1 MHLQRTHYN
10 GMNGQSRI
18 LKQISWV
25 IYNHLKIYGKE
36 RVNYIQNYHS
46 TQTMTVLASGGGRNI
61 SEYWV
66 F

>member
-18 LKQISWV
+18 LEQISWV

-46 TQTMTVLASGGGRNI
+46 TQTVTVLASGGGRNI
-61 SEYWV
+61 SEYCV

>member
-1 MHLQRTHYN
+1 MSYLQ
-10 GMNGQSRI
+10 SFE
-18 LKQISWV
+18 V
-25 IYNHLKIYGKE
+25 YGKE

-46 TQTMTVLASGGGRNI
+46 TQTVTVLASGGGRNI